1 MFARS
6 SYSTPSLPQSGKGS
20 LCAVLIS
27 AFATLAVA
35 TPMAL
40 AQDVTEQSVGPLAAP
55 AVTFRMVRSASAVAG
70 KCLAGANATVTIEK
84 LRQAERMTIVARNL
98 PPNTDFV
105 VFVIQVANAP
115 FGLSWYQ
122 GDLLSND
129 EGEARVQFVGRF
141 NIESFIVAPGVAP
154 APQVHKELPFP
165 DAKENPA
172 TAAVHTYH
180 LGVWFDSVDGAVA
193 AGCPATETPFN
204 GDHTAGIQAL
214 SARQITGPFGPLH
227 RVPE

>member
-1 MFARS
+1 
-6 SYSTPSLPQSGKGS
+6 
-20 LCAVLIS
+20 
-27 AFATLAVA
+27 
-35 TPMAL
+35 
-40 AQDVTEQSVGPLAAP
+40 
-55 AVTFRMVRSASAVAG
+55 VAG

-105 VFVIQVANAP
+105 VFVIQVPNAP

-122 GDLLSND
+122 GDLLRND

-154 APQVHKELPFP
+154 APQVHTKRPFP

-172 TAAVHTYH
+172 TAPVHTYH

-214 SARQITGPFGPLH
+214 STRQITGPFGPLH